1 MSSPVT
7 VISLPPSWVWLRS
20 RAVRAAV
27 SFSKVTVADFRPPS
41 VVMSMEEILP
51 LCGVSEQCAT

>member
-1 MSSPVT
+1 MLSSPVT

-27 SFSKVTVADFRPPS
+27 SFSKVTVADLLGPS
-41 VVMSMEEILP
+41 VMSMDLILP
-51 LCGVSEQCAT
+51 LGEG